1 VRGWRGAL
9 VAVFLGELTALAP
22 APVRADAGTVAAAL
36 VPIGAIVEDEIRAG
50 RIPGAVVVVGHAGA
64 VAYRR
69 AFGDRQIEPVRRPM
83 TEDTIFDLAS
93 LTKVIATSTAVMQLV
108 EARRLRLED
117 PIVRYWPAFRAHGKA
132 RITVRDL
139 LTHYS
144 GLPPDLDLEGKWSGY
159 GAALE
164 RIAAA
169 TPVGS
174 RGGGFVYSDV
184 NFAVLGEFVRRV
196 SGEPLDVYCAKH
208 IFGPLR
214 MQNTGFKPSQG
225 ERVAPTTYIGGR
237 LLSGVVHDPTA
248 RRMGGVAGHAGL
260 FSTADDL
267 AIFAQMMLDGG
278 RAGPVHILRPDTVS
292 AMTTPQSPPGAVV
305 HRGLGWDI
313 DSGFAADWH
322 AALPDGSYGH
332 TGYTGTSLWI
342 DPASRTYVIVLTNRV
357 HPDGRGDAR
366 PLRTRIAKVVAG
378 AVGAGDR
385 ISSDRRPDR
394 PGTVATGLDVLA
406 EENFAPLSGLR
417 VGLITN
423 QTGLDATGRRTID
436 LMRAAPGV
444 RLTAIFSPEHGLHGD
459 MDGKVPS
466 GREPMTQL
474 AVYSLYGDVVRPT
487 PTMLDGLDALVFD
500 VQDAGVRFY
509 TYVTTMAYALEA
521 AAAKGIPFY
530 VLDRPDPI
538 SAAVVQGPV
547 LDDDR
552 RSFTGYFPLPVRY
565 GMTIGELAQLF
576 NAENSIGAEL
586 HVIKMRGYRRA
597 QWYDETGLR
606 WIAPSPNLRSL
617 GQAAL
622 YPGVALVEGA
632 NVSVGR
638 GTETPFELLGAP
650 WIDGEAL
657 ASYLNR
663 REIPGVRFEP
673 VDFRPAEH
681 PFADRVCHG
690 VRVVLMDRAVLDAP
704 RVGIEITSALHRL
717 HRRQFQLDNTLGS
730 IGTRWVL
737 EGIRDGEDPRGIA
750 RRWQASV
757 DKFLGLRAKYLLY

>member
-9 VAVFLGELTALAP
+9 LTALFGQLAAVTP
-22 APVRADAGTVAAAL
+22 AAARADAGPDAAAL
-36 VPIGAIVEDEIRAG
+36 APVGAIVEDEIRAG
-50 RIPGAVVVVGHAGA
+50 RIPGAVVLVGHAGA
-64 VAYRR
+64 VVYRR
-69 AFGDRQIEPVRRPM
+69 AFGERQVEPVRRPM

-108 EARRLRLED
+108 EAGRLRLENR
-117 PIVRYWPAFRAHGKA
+117 VVEYWPAFRAHGKA

-144 GLPPDLDLEGKWSGY
+144 GLPPDLDVEARWSGY
-159 GAALE
+159 GAALD
-164 RIAAA
+164 RIAAT

-184 NFAVLGEFVRRV
+184 NFAVLGELVRRV
-196 SGEPLDVYCAKH
+196 SGLPLDVYCAKH
-208 IFGPLR
+208 IFGPLGMR
-214 MQNTGFKPSQG
+214 NTGFEPAQG
-225 ERVAPTTYIGGR
+225 ERVAPTAFIGGR
-237 LLSGVVHDPTA
+237 LLAGVVHDPTA

-260 FSTADDL
+260 FSTAGDL
-267 AIFAQMMLDGG
+267 AIFAQTMLDGG
-278 RAGPVHILRPDTVS
+278 SAGTVRILRPDSVG
-292 AMTTPQSPPGAVV
+292 AMTTPQTPPSAAVR
-305 HRGLGWDI
+305 RGLGWDI
-313 DSGFAADWH
+313 DSRFAADWH

-342 DPASRTYVIVLTNRV
+342 DPASRTYVIILTNRV

-366 PLRTRIAKVVAG
+366 PLRARLAKLVAG

-385 ISSDRRPDR
+385 PPSGGPDR
-394 PGTVATGLDVLA
+394 PGTVKTGVDVLA
-406 EENFAPLSGLR
+406 EESFAPLAGRS

-423 QTGLDATGRRTID
+423 QTGRDATGRRTID

-444 RLTAIFSPEHGLHGD
+444 RLTTIFSPEHGLSGD
-459 MDGKVPS
+459 VNGKVPS
-466 GREPMTQL
+466 GREPVTQL
-474 AVYSLYGDVVRPT
+474 AVYSLYGDVTRPT
-487 PTMLDGLDALVFD
+487 PRMLDGLDALVFD

-509 TYVTTMAYALEA
+509 TYVTTMAYAMEA
-521 AAAKGIPFY
+521 AAAKRIPFY

-538 SAAVVQGPV
+538 SADIVQGPV

-552 RSFTGYFPLPVRY
+552 RSFTGYFPMPVRY
-565 GMTIGELAQLF
+565 GMTIGELAHLF
-576 NAENSIGAEL
+576 NRENEIGAEL

-606 WIAPSPNLRSL
+606 WTAPSPNLRSL
-617 GQAAL
+617 QQAAL

-650 WIDGEAL
+650 WVDREAL

-663 REIPGVRFEP
+663 RSIPGVRFEP
-673 VDFRPAEH
+673 VDFRPVER
-681 PFADRVCHG
+681 PFADRLCHG
-690 VRVVLMDRAVLDAP
+690 VRIILTDRAVLDAP
-704 RVGIEITSALHRL
+704 SLGVEIASALHRL
-717 HRRQFQLDNTLGS
+717 HGRQFRLDDTLPLIGS
-730 IGTRWVL
+730 QRVV
-737 EGIRDGEDPRGIA
+737 EAIRQGEDPRDVA

-757 DKFLGLRAKYLLY
+757 VRFSALRARYLLY